1 MAVSLLVLF
10 VAVVTVVV
18 TVVVGSIQTYNLIP
32 WTVGDCE
39 NKNLFRI
46 LCC

>member
-32 WTVGDCE
+32 
-39 NKNLFRI
+39 
-46 LCC
+46 

>member
-1 MAVSLLVLF
+1 MAVRLLVLF

-32 WTVGDCE
+32 
-39 NKNLFRI
+39 
-46 LCC
+46 